1 MPRRSI
7 IAIGAALL
15 LAIGL
20 EGSASPTHPPGFIGS
35 FLWSAPDDPLFG
47 GFSAIEMTDDGSAF
61 TSISDRGSFVRG
73 LITRDPDGHI
83 TAIDTGP
90 VQRLKG
96 LGQAPLTARRTDS
109 EGLAIAPD
117 GTAFVS
123 FEGVARVLRYADLA
137 GSAENLP
144 DHPDFANMQR
154 NSSLEALAIGPDGT
168 LYTLPERSGKT
179 DRPFPVYR
187 FRNGI
192 WDQPFAI
199 PRRGEFLAVGA
210 DFGPDGRFYL
220 LERKLEGLAGF
231 ASRVR
236 SFDLGENT
244 IGDERTELETV
255 PGQHANLEGLS
266 VWTDEQGRIRLTMVA
281 DDNFK
286 FFLTTEIVEYTLTR

>member
-7 IAIGAALL
+7 IAISAALL

-20 EGSASPTHPPGFIGS
+20 EGSASPTYPPGFVGR
-35 FLWSAPDDPLFG
+35 FLWAAPDDPLFG

-61 TSISDRGSFVRG
+61 TSISDHGAFVRG
-73 LITRDPDGHI
+73 NITRDPDGHI

-96 LGQAPLTARRTDS
+96 LGKAPLTARRTDS

-144 DHPDFANMQR
+144 DHPDFALMQR
-154 NSSLEALAIGPDGT
+154 NSSLEGLAIGPDGT
-168 LYTLPERSGKT
+168 LYTLPERSGET
-179 DRPFPVYR
+179 TRPFPVYR
-187 FRNGI
+187 FRNGT

-236 SFDLGENT
+236 SFAISDDAIT
-244 IGDERTELETV
+244 DERTELETV

-266 VWTDEQGRIRLTMVA
+266 VWADAQGRIRLTMVA

-286 FFLTTEIVEYTLTR
+286 FFMTTEIVEYTLTR